1 MDLKQDITAGR
12 RPETPLE
19 ERKRTRRV
27 ATAAIVG
34 TTVEWFDFYLYA
46 TMASIVFGKVF
57 FPAGDSQTATLQS
70 FATFAVG
77 FLARPIGGIVFGRI
91 GDRIGRKNMLVI
103 TFMMMGLA
111 TTAIGLLPGYAQIG
125 IWAPILLVVLR
136 VVQGMGAGAEF
147 AGAAVVSYEHAK
159 PGRRGRQG
167 AWPALGLNIGVVLSS
182 LSITL
187 LTLNG
192 DEFLLAG
199 GWRIP
204 FILSIV
210 LVGIGIWIRQI
221 VPETPDYV
229 EHKQAAQQAKFTE
242 VFRSH
247 WRSVIV
253 VFVIALG
260 YSALTYIY
268 KTFSVAYLT
277 EFQDVSA
284 NLSSMSIMIGALVAI
299 VVIPLFGRL
308 SDAISSKRVNI
319 IGAALSILVAFPFL
333 WLLGNAQPW
342 AIILGI
348 GLCAGVVS
356 PMIFA
361 AQGSLLS
368 RQFPT
373 EVRSTGVGTAR
384 ELGAAIAGGVVP
396 LAALGLVTASP
407 TNSTVGVVII
417 LVFLG
422 VLVLLGG
429 IFEQGHKLSTD
440 KN

>member
-1 MDLKQDITAGR
+1 MDVQDTAVAGT
-12 RPETPLE
+12 PQETPGD
-19 ERKRTRRV
+19 ERKRIRRV

-57 FPAGDSQTATLQS
+57 FPSGDSQVASLQS
-70 FATFAVG
+70 FATFAIG
-77 FLARPIGGIVFGRI
+77 FIARPIGGIVFGRL
-91 GDRIGRKNMLVI
+91 GDRIGRKNMLVV
-103 TFMMMGLA
+103 TFTMMGAA
-111 TTAIGLLPGYAQIG
+111 TAAIGLLPGYAQIG

-136 VVQGMGAGAEF
+136 IVQGMGAGAEF
-147 AGAAVVSYEHAK
+147 AGAAVVSYEHAR
-159 PGRRGRQG
+159 PGRRGSQG

-182 LSITL
+182 LSVTL
-187 LTLNG
+187 LTVNG

-210 LVGIGIWIRQI
+210 LVGVGVWIRRI
-221 VPETPDYV
+221 VPETPAY
-229 EHKQAAQQAKFTE
+229 EAEKQKARRVRFAD
-242 VFRSH
+242 VLRGH
-247 WRSVIV
+247 WRATLV

-277 EFQDVSA
+277 EFEDVGA
-284 NLSSMSIMIGALVAI
+284 NASSTAVLIAALIAI
-299 VVIPLFGRL
+299 VVIPFFGRL
-308 SDAISSKRVNI
+308 SDAISSKRVNV
-319 IGAALSILVAFPFL
+319 IGGVLSIAFAFPFL
-333 WLLGNAQPW
+333 WLLEDGHTW
-342 AIILGI
+342 AIVLGI
-348 GLCAGVVS
+348 GLGAGVVS
-356 PMIFA
+356 PMMFA
-361 AQGSLLS
+361 AQGALLS

-384 ELGAAIAGGVVP
+384 ELGAALAGGVVP

-407 TNSTVGVVII
+407 TNSTVGVSII
-417 LVFLG
+417 LVGLG
-422 VLVLLGG
+422 ALVVLGG
-429 IFEQGHKLSTD
+429 VFEQGHKHSTD

>member
-1 MDLKQDITAGR
+1 MDVQDSVTADA
-12 RPETPLE
+12 PQETSKE
-19 ERKRTRRV
+19 ERTRVRRV

-57 FPAGDSQTATLQS
+57 FPGGDSQTATLQS

-77 FLARPIGGIVFGRI
+77 FIARPIGGIVFGRI
-91 GDRIGRKNMLVI
+91 GDRIGRKNMLVV
-103 TFMMMGLA
+103 TFTMMGVA
-111 TTAIGLLPGYAQIG
+111 TTGIGLLPGYAQIG

-147 AGAAVVSYEHAK
+147 AGAAVVSYEHAR
-159 PGRRGRQG
+159 PGRRGSQG

-192 DEFLLAG
+192 DKFLLAG

-210 LVGIGIWIRQI
+210 LVGVGVWIRQI
-221 VPETPDYV
+221 VPETPAYEADK
-229 EHKQAAQQAKFTE
+229 EKAQEVKFVDVLRT
-242 VFRSH
+242 H
-247 WRSVIV
+247 WRAALV
-253 VFVIALG
+253 VFAIALG

-277 EFQDVSA
+277 EFQGVGA
-284 NLSSMSIMIGALVAI
+284 NASSTAVLIAALIAI
-299 VVIPLFGRL
+299 VVIPFFGRL

-319 IGAALSILVAFPFL
+319 IGGALSIALAFPFL
-333 WLLGNAQPW
+333 WLLKYGHTW
-342 AIILGI
+342 AIILGV
-348 GLCAGVVS
+348 GLGAGVVS

-384 ELGAAIAGGVVP
+384 ELGAALAGAVVP
-396 LAALGLVTASP
+396 LAALGLVTSSP
-407 TNSTVGVVII
+407 TNSTVGVSVI
-417 LVFLG
+417 LVGLG
-422 VLVLLGG
+422 VLVVIGG
-429 IFEQGHKLSTD
+429 VFEQGRRHSTD